1 MVIEEEQ
8 QTTPTQLELFEE
20 RLPSKPY
27 FSDEKG
33 YLRIGSKAHAIKR
46 KYIQHNRPG
55 LAGWLVYDCDY
66 AGALEHVGNNQ
77 LPAPN
82 IIATNPKNGNSHLFY
97 LLADPV
103 CTSDNARPKPLHL
116 LAKIDFVMS
125 EKLNADPG
133 YQGFIS
139 KNVLS
144 EAWHVQEVNKTAWNL
159 ADFLDWI
166 DLPEKLPKRAETQ
179 GLGRNCSMFEKGRF
193 WAYRQ
198 VLNYRLM
205 GDRKGFAEAVLR
217 HCEAINNGFPA
228 PLNFSEVRS
237 TAKSIAAWTWKHYTG
252 SGSMSS
258 EDWAKYVADTHTPE
272 KQRARQVKQVAKRQE
287 ATKTAREQAKAMK
300 AGGSTQKA
308 IADAL
313 GVSQKTISNWLRA
326 D

>member
-8 QTTPTQLELFEE
+8 KTQLDLFEE

-27 FSDEKG
+27 SADEKG
-33 YLRIGSKAHAIKR
+33 YLRISSKAHAIKR

-55 LAGWLVYDCDY
+55 LCGWLVFDCDFP
-66 AGALEHVGNNQ
+66 GALQHVGDNQ

-82 IIATNPKNGNSHLFY
+82 IVATNPANGNSHLFY

-159 ADFLDWI
+159 ADFLEWI
-166 DLPEKLPKRAETQ
+166 NLPERLPKRAETQ
-179 GLGRNCSMFEKGRF
+179 GLGRNCTMFEKGRF

-205 GDRKGFAEAVLR
+205 GDRKGFADAVLK

-228 PLNFSEVRS
+228 PLNFSEVKS
-237 TAKSIAAWTWKHYTG
+237 TAKSIASWTWKHYTG

-258 EDWAKYVADTHTPE
+258 EEWAKYVADTHTPE
-272 KQRARQVKQVAKRQE
+272 KQRARQKKQVAKRQE
-287 ATKTAREQAKAMK
+287 ATKTARQQAFEMRAR
-300 AGGSTQKA
+300 GSTQRA

-313 GVSQKTISNWLRA
+313 GVSAMTISRWLKA

>member
-8 QTTPTQLELFEE
+8 KTTSTQLELFADS
-20 RLPSKPY
+20 LPKKPY
-27 FSDEKG
+27 CTDEKG
-33 YLRIGSKAHAIKR
+33 WLQIRSKATAIKK

-55 LAGWLVYDCDY
+55 LCCWMVYDCDY
-66 AGALEHVGNNQ
+66 AGALEHVSNNN

-82 IIATNPKNGNSHLFY
+82 IIATNPANGNSHLFY

-116 LAKIDFVMS
+116 LSKIDFVMS

-166 DLPEKLPKRAETQ
+166 DIPERLPKRAEVQ
-179 GLGRNCSMFEKGRF
+179 GLGRNCTMFEKCRH

-198 VLNYRLM
+198 VLNYRLI
-205 GDRKGFAEAVLR
+205 GDRKGFADAVLK

-228 PLNFSEVRS
+228 PLNFSEVKS
-237 TAKSIAAWTWKHYTG
+237 TAKSISTWTWKHYTG
-252 SGSMSS
+252 SGSMSA

-272 KQRARQVKQVAKRQE
+272 KQRARQKKQVASRKE
-287 ATKTAREQAKAMK
+287 ATKTAREQAKAMRQ
-300 AGGSTQKA
+300 GGSTIRA
-308 IADAL
+308 IAAAL
-313 GVSQKTISNWLRA
+313 SVSVGTVSNWLKA

>member
-1 MVIEEEQ
+1 MVIEEEEK
-8 QTTPTQLELFEE
+8 TTSTQLELFEE

-27 FSDEKG
+27 SADEKG
-33 YLRIGSKAHAIKR
+33 YLRISSKAHAIKR

-55 LAGWLVYDCDY
+55 LCGWLVFDCDY
-66 AGALEHVGNNQ
+66 AGALHHVGDNQ

-82 IIATNPKNGNSHLFY
+82 LVATNPANGNSHLYY

-125 EKLNADPG
+125 QALNADPG

-144 EAWHVQEVNKTAWNL
+144 DAWHVQEVNKTPWNL
-159 ADFLDWI
+159 GDFLDWL
-166 DLPEKLPKRAETQ
+166 DLPEKLPKRAEIQ
-179 GLGRNCSMFEKGRF
+179 GLGRNCTMFEKGRF

-198 VLNYRLM
+198 VLNYRLL
-205 GDRKGFAEAVLR
+205 GNRKGFAEAVLK

-228 PLNFSEVRS
+228 PLNFSEVKS
-237 TAKSIAAWTWKHYTG
+237 TAKSIASWTWKHYTG
-252 SGSMSS
+252 SGSMSA
-258 EDWAKYVADTHTPE
+258 EEWAKYVADTHTPE
-272 KQRARQVKQVAKRQE
+272 KQRARQAKQVAKRQE
-287 ATKTAREQAKAMK
+287 ATKTARQQAFEMRLE
-300 AGGSTQKA
+300 GCTQKA
-308 IADAL
+308 IAEAL
-313 GVSQKTISNWLRA
+313 GVSQKTISNWLKA